1 MKENKEQ
8 ETKTNKDEN
17 NETGKFIRI
26 SIEADEALSSLH
38 KSINGNAEAVK
49 ITKVMLAS
57 YLLEKHCPSFSD
69 EDTKTLYMRN
79 VSEVDLLRVAYKRAM
94 DSGLI
99 PDNLREI
106 LFANAGLTPGSKK
119 VKKPRHPNGSNATV
133 DESEAS

>member
-1 MKENKEQ
+1 MKEDKEK
-8 ETKTNKDEN
+8 ETKTNKEEN

-38 KSINGNAEAVK
+38 RRINGNADAVK
-49 ITKVMLAS
+49 VTKVMLAS
-57 YLLEKHCPSFSD
+57 YVLEKHCPGFSD
-69 EDTKTLYMRN
+69 EDAKILYMNN
-79 VSEVDLLRVAYKRAM
+79 VSEVDLLRVAYKRAI

-106 LFANAGLTPGSKK
+106 LFANAGLTHGSKK
-119 VKKPRHPNGSNATV
+119 VKKPRQHNGSIATV